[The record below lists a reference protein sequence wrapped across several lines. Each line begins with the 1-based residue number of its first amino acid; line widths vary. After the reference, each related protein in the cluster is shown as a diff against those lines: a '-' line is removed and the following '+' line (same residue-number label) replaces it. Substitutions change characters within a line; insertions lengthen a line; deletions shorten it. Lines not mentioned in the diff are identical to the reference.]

1 MASGLLPKS
10 PVSSS
15 LCDEGPSHIYS
26 KIASRAQRI
35 FDQQCKKT
43 FATISVKSGQTVP
56 GQNPLLSAL
65 VQKRTRFQPSGVQG
79 KLVLLCNR
87 GVRPCKIMPIPSYRH
102 PNGCSG
108 TKGN

>member
-1 MASGLLPKS
+1 VLWNVVRRRGFQLS
-10 PVSSS
+10 PA
-15 LCDEGPSHIYS
+15 LH
-26 KIASRAQRI
+26 RAYR
-35 FDQQCKKT
+35 QC
-43 FATISVKSGQTVP
+43 SNSVLQCRSWVKSGQTVP